1 MTDEEAKLL
10 REIVADSA
18 LRLESLE
25 KRVAQADK
33 DRAEMMR
40 MLTELHDGLMKPQPG
55 HQSNLLDRMAAVTIS
70 AETGKAAGERVIWWA
85 KVVAAGGAIL
95 SGFYAAIRF
104 GHPPQ

>member
-1 MTDEEAKLL
+1 VTDEEDKLL
-10 REIVADSA
+10 REVVADTA
-18 LRLESLE
+18 VRVEAME

-85 KVVAAGGAIL
+85 KVVAAGGAII
-95 SGFYAAIRF
+95 SGFYAALKF
-104 GHPPQ
+104 GHPPN